1 MIVENI
7 NQLSQNGMRQLK
19 NYIHMNSKCS
29 LDSINLVV
37 ATTCDED
44 YGKFKHDF
52 DDLFSSVIQIPSL
65 GNRPLIERYQLI
77 EEFLIEEAKR
87 INVDICAESE
97 LLYCLLLFECKYNVS
112 DLKLQIKQAC
122 VNAYT
127 RWSQDSDEHI
137 SLYLSDF
144 NIDVRKGFL
153 YYQRYKD
160 ELDKII
166 RPHIVYIYTKDG
178 MPKYEHHK
186 KRDYSIDNSSE
197 ELKKI
202 ESSMNK
208 EVNYRRDT
216 ALLTI
221 FTGAGI
227 ADSLRSSVRSYNGI
241 SNILS
246 LDIPFGQD
254 SADTYNS
261 IKKKIIENRE
271 YKSFV
276 VIFDSI
282 IVRQMLHVL
291 SLELKM
297 QIKGVYFPLVGMAN
311 EWARKSTMPY
321 TSEQLSNEIL
331 EDLKTCSKIE
341 KKVIVALSTKEEG
354 MEKQLVD
361 YLEKYNKDNSVK
373 VIGLAISDDA
383 MLKEKLLSIMDEY
396 VIDCIIGT
404 YDPKIVAVPYIPVSK
419 VLGKSITRIGSI
431 SSEGGN
437 DDNYRY
443 WDMEKEEIYQYLLEN
458 LSNVDMTK
466 ARPLIESLIVSL
478 KNQYV
483 ISKSTEIGLIMHISC
498 GIDKMIGNDKMPIYP
513 NRDEIIKKY
522 YEEYKNLRKL
532 IKPIENKFR
541 IIVSDDEFANLL
553 AIVKKLYR
561 GEEI

>member
-1 MIVENI
+1 
-7 NQLSQNGMRQLK
+7 
-19 NYIHMNSKCS
+19 MNSKCS

-361 YLEKYNKDNSVK
+361 YLEKYNKVNSVK

>member
-1 MIVENI
+1 
-7 NQLSQNGMRQLK
+7 
-19 NYIHMNSKCS
+19 MNSKCS

>member
-1 MIVENI
+1 
-7 NQLSQNGMRQLK
+7 
-19 NYIHMNSKCS
+19 MNSKCS

-52 DDLFSSVIQIPSL
+52 DNLFSSVIQIPSL